1 MLLVAPDAQKPV
13 CSQNKGNLQAY
24 NPYNRKIAANLRV
37 INWLES
43 YKVKQNDK
51 NKDKHEKTRVL
62 KKASKGK
69 IVEQPLHREDEKIII
84 IKQKKNSK
92 KKLKNIENNSDTLIS
107 GSFLGG
113 LLTSSLKSNQVE
125 INTDTKTQKTVAR
138 LREPRDLFTLPRE
151 PECSQETARWPSE
164 CQFSR
169 STSRSNVLSPQPAK
183 EHDLKFESRFE
194 SGNLSKAIKITEVY
208 YQLYLRTDL
217 YTNRHCQ
224 WFYFMVENMKK
235 NTQYRKD
242 EEDPECTYTLTFQLE
257 FPYDDDCCF
266 LAHSYPYTYTNLQD
280 YLYKLQNH
288 PIKSLHT
295 RLRLLCKTLA
305 GNNVYYLTVTAP
317 QSSEDSLKKKKAVV
331 ISARVHPGETPAS
344 YMMKGLIDFITGD
357 AKAAQELRERFI
369 FKLIPMLNPDGVI
382 VGNSRCSLTG
392 RDLNRQFRTVIRET
406 YPPVWHTKV
415 LIKRLMEDCGIALY
429 CDLHAHSSKHNV
441 FIYGCENKR
450 NPDRRLQ
457 EQVFPLMLHKNSSDK
472 FSFENC
478 KFRIQKNKEGTG
490 RVVMWMLGIE
500 NSYTLEASF
509 AGSTLGMRS
518 CSHFNT
524 SDYEAMGRSFCE
536 TLLDFLDDAPV
547 KSKLRTKI
555 LQKLQKEGSSADE
568 PANVSVSDYSSDD
581 GEITDSSDDEKK
593 KREDF
598 FLTAPPP
605 SPETVR
611 EKSRTYKIPTATIDL
626 DSGELHSSGD
636 EKGRQSPQR
645 SKPDTSKPTT
655 IRLDFIDM
663 PPELVIT
670 STQGSDLS
678 VFERLYKSAQQSKEV
693 SKSPTRRDSC
703 RRCSPGR
710 YGKKSYRY

>member
-164 CQFSR
+164 CQVIEQKIQHIDAMPSYHEKYYDVNGKEIQPKPAADTDGTVVYSYNPMSAVNYFSR

-235 NTQYRKD
+235 NTQYRFSIVNLSKGESLYSVGMKPVLYSSKAAVDKKLGWHRCGTNITYFRNDNGKD

-547 KSKLRTKI
+547 KHIPVEIEDKNT
-555 LQKLQKEGSSADE
+555 
-568 PANVSVSDYSSDD
+568 P
-581 GEITDSSDDEKK
+581 EIT
-593 KREDF
+593 KRG
-598 FLTAPPP
+598 LK
-605 SPETVR
+605 R
-611 EKSRTYKIPTATIDL
+611 RRTRKR
-626 DSGELHSSGD
+626 
-636 EKGRQSPQR
+636 KR
-645 SKPDTSKPTT
+645 
-655 IRLDFIDM
+655 
-663 PPELVIT
+663 V
-670 STQGSDLS
+670 
-678 VFERLYKSAQQSKEV
+678 
-693 SKSPTRRDSC
+693 
-703 RRCSPGR
+703 
-710 YGKKSYRY
+710 